1 VRYYEVL
8 VADARYRGDTP
19 LTYSYEKQLPLMSA
33 VTVPLRSRMIT
44 GFVLK
49 EVKRPTFDT
58 KAVRTVISTQPLP
71 SHALK
76 IARWISDYYACS
88 TGEALRQFTPSK
100 PTIRKPGQR
109 AEEIPADTSQ
119 LELTSPL
126 TKDQAR
132 AVQDIINNPSTT
144 VLLHGHTG
152 TGKTRVYL
160 DLAHRV
166 MEQGMSAILLTPE
179 IALTSQ
185 LANAAKKSLGSRVI
199 VLHSQLPQSKRKQI
213 WLSILEAK
221 EPVVIVGPRS
231 ALFSPV
237 HNLGLIVLDEAHEP
251 AYKQDQSPRYHAAR
265 VASQIGSMT
274 GAKVV
279 LGSATPSL
287 TDYYVAEN
295 HSAVTNMKERAMGG
309 VDKVETSVIDIKDRS
324 NFTSSIYLSNQLI
337 DATKQNLN
345 AKKQVMIY
353 LNRRG
358 SARLI
363 LCNKCGWQLLCP
375 NCDIPLVYHG
385 DTHSVRC
392 HICGHLDTPMNTC
405 PQCQNPE
412 IIYKSIGTKALIDE
426 VDRLFPGRRTQRFDS
441 DNATGERLHELYDK
455 LHKGEIDI
463 LVGTQLLAKGLDL
476 PRLGLVGIISA
487 ETSLSL
493 PDYSSEERAFQLL
506 YQVIGRVGRGHSKG
520 QVILQSY
527 EPDSVV
533 VKAAVDRS
541 WGEFYEYA
549 LKERQQ
555 FRFPPFSYLMQLSCK
570 RATLKGAEQASS
582 NLKKLLV
589 AQRLPAEIIGPSPSF
604 YSRRGKYY
612 YWQIVVRSKQRQ
624 HLLDLAKL
632 VPQDWTINLD
642 PVNLL

>member
-1 VRYYEVL
+1 MLYYEVL
-8 VADARYRGDTP
+8 VADLRYKSNSP
-19 LTYSYEKQLPLMSA
+19 LTYSSEEKLLPMQ
-33 VTVPLRSRMIT
+33 VITIPLRSRMAT

-49 EVKRPTFDT
+49 EVSKPSFKVKPIRNLT
-58 KAVRTVISTQPLP
+58 SSQPLP
-71 SHALK
+71 DHALK
-76 IARWISDYYACS
+76 LAQWMSEYYAS
-88 TGEALRQFTPSK
+88 SLGECLRQFTPSK
-100 PTIRKPGQR
+100 PTLRKSAHEFEELP
-109 AEEIPADTSQ
+109 AEPSQ
-119 LELTSPL
+119 LELKSPL
-126 TKDQAR
+126 TQEQLR
-132 AVQDIINNPSTT
+132 AIDEIGLSANST

-160 DLAHRV
+160 ELAHKAIEDGKSV
-166 MEQGMSAILLTPE
+166 MLLTPE
-179 IALTSQ
+179 IALTPQ
-185 LANAAKKSLGSRVI
+185 LANAAKKSLGDRVI
-199 VLHSQLPQSKRKQI
+199 VLHSQLTQAKRKQI
-213 WLSILEAK
+213 WLKVLEAT

-237 HNLGLIVLDEAHEP
+237 HNLGLIVLDESHEP
-251 AYKQDQSPRYHAAR
+251 AYKQDQNPRYHAVR
-265 VASQIGSMT
+265 VASQIGALS

-287 TDYYVAEN
+287 TDYYVANQHKAIVRMSQRALGGSDVIE
-295 HSAVTNMKERAMGG
+295 TQIIDLKE
-309 VDKVETSVIDIKDRS
+309 KS
-324 NFTSSIYLSNQLI
+324 NFSSSTYLSTQLI
-337 DATKQNLN
+337 DSIKQNLN

-385 DTHSVRC
+385 DVHSVQC
-392 HICGHLDTPMNTC
+392 HICGFNDRPPNAC
-405 PQCQNPE
+405 PVCQNRE
-412 IIYKSIGTKALIDE
+412 IVYLSVGTKALIEE
-426 VDRLFPGRRTQRFDS
+426 VKRLFPGRAVQRFDS
-441 DNATGERLHELYDK
+441 DNSSGERLHELYDK
-455 LHKGEIDI
+455 LHSGQIDI

-520 QVILQSY
+520 EAILQSY
-527 EPDSVV
+527 EPASMV

-541 WGEFYEYA
+541 WDEFYVYA

-555 FRFPPFSYLMQLSCK
+555 FRFPPFSYLMQLSVR
-570 RATLKGAEQASS
+570 RATLGGSEQAA
-582 NLKKLLV
+582 KKLKQQLLLQKMPV
-589 AQRLPAEIIGPSPSF
+589 EIIGPTPSF
-604 YSRRGKYY
+604 YARRGKYY
-612 YWQIVVRSKQRQ
+612 YWQIIIKSKQRSY
-624 HLLDLAKL
+624 LLELAKI